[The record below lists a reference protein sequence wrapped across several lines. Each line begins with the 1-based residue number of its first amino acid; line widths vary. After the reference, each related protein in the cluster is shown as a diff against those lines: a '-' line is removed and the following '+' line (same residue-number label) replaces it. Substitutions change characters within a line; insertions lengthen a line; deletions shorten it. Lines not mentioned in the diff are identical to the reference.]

1 MNVVEGQG
9 IVAPVPGNP
18 VWPDWGELKV
28 KLLYTTKKKKIKEPL
43 FNEEYSISETSR
55 VAEGL
60 VNQPP
65 TFLTVFSIVL
75 QLFRVSVTTGSVW

>member
-18 VWPDWGELKV
+18 VWPELKV

-55 VAEGL
+55 VAEGV

-75 QLFRVSVTTGSVW
+75 HLFRVSVTSGSVW